1 MGVKS
6 ANLEEALMA
15 HPTARL
21 TPFGRRLLVDRI
33 EVFGWPVA
41 HAAESMGVSRQ
52 TAYKWLR
59 RWRSEGEAGLVDR
72 SSRPHRC
79 PTRLS
84 EAEEQ
89 AVVADRVTEREGPHL
104 MAGRLGMPRS
114 TIYAVLKRRGL
125 SRLRDLD
132 RTTGIPIRYVKDC
145 PGELVH
151 VDIKKLG
158 RVPDGG
164 GWRSIG
170 MQNRGTKQKVG
181 YEFCHSMVDDHSRVA
196 YTEVLDSES
205 GEACAG
211 FMLRAAEWFASLGY
225 RIDRVMT
232 DNALAYTRSRAFAE
246 TLGTIGAAHK
256 TIRPWRPQTNGK
268 VERFHQT
275 LLAGWAY
282 KRHYDTNQ
290 QRRDALPEYINS
302 YNQTRPH
309 SELGGRPPMTILV
322 NHLCG
327 KDT

>member
-1 MGVKS
+1 
-6 ANLEEALMA
+6 MA
-15 HPTARL
+15 HTTARL

-33 EVFGWPVA
+33 EVQGWPVA

-52 TAYKWLR
+52 TVYKWLR

-72 SSRPHRC
+72 SSRPHHC
-79 PTRLS
+79 PTRVS
-84 EAEEQ
+84 ETAEQ
-89 AVVADRVTEREGPHL
+89 AVVADRVGERDGPHL

-132 RTTGIPIRYVKDC
+132 RSTGIPIRYVRDC

-151 VDIKKLG
+151 VDIKKLA
-158 RVPDGG
+158 RIPDGG
-164 GWRSIG
+164 GWKVIG
-170 MQNRGTKQKVG
+170 RAGRDQTQKPG

-196 YTEVLDSES
+196 YTEVLDRDDA
-205 GEACAG
+205 EAAAG
-211 FMLRAAEWFASLGY
+211 FILRAATWFAGLGY

-232 DNALAYTRSRAFAE
+232 DNAFVYTRSHQFA
-246 TLGTIGAAHK
+246 TALNTMGATHK
-256 TIRPWRPQTNGK
+256 RIRPYRPQTNGK

-275 LLAGWAY
+275 LAAGWAY
-282 KRHYDTNQ
+282 KQPYQNNQ
-290 QRRDALPEYINS
+290 QRRDALPDFIDS

-309 SELGGRPPMTILV
+309 SELGGQPPMTILV

-327 KDT
+327 KDN

>member
-1 MGVKS
+1 MS
-6 ANLEEALMA
+6 
-15 HPTARL
+15 HTTARL
-21 TPFGRRLLVDRI
+21 TSFGRRLLVDRI
-33 EVFGWPVA
+33 EVQGWPVA

-59 RWRSEGEAGLVDR
+59 RWRCEGEAGLIDR
-72 SSRPHRC
+72 SSRPHSC
-79 PTRLS
+79 PTRVS
-84 EAEEQ
+84 EDMEQ
-89 AVVADRVTEREGPHL
+89 AVVADRIAEREGPHL

-132 RTTGIPIRYVKDC
+132 RSSGIPIRYVKDC

-158 RVPDGG
+158 RIPDGG

-170 MQNRGTKQKVG
+170 VENRGTKQYVG

-196 YTEVLDSES
+196 YTEVLDTDNA
-205 GEACAG
+205 EAAAG
-211 FMLRAAEWFASLGY
+211 FMLRAAAWFAGLGF

-232 DNALAYTRSRAFAE
+232 DNAFVYTRSQQFATVLE
-246 TLGTIGAAHK
+246 TIGAAHK
-256 TIRPWRPQTNGK
+256 RIRPYRPQTNGK

-282 KRHYDTNQ
+282 KRPYQTNQ
-290 QRRDALPEYINS
+290 QRRDALADFIDS

-309 SELGGRPPMTILV
+309 SELGGKPPMTILV

>member
-1 MGVKS
+1 
-6 ANLEEALMA
+6 MA

-79 PTRLS
+79 PTRVS

-211 FMLRAAEWFASLGY
+211 FMLRAARWFAGLGY

-232 DNALAYTRSRAFAE
+232 DNALAYTRSRAFTEA
-246 TLGTIGAAHK
+246 LGTIGAVHK

-282 KRHYDTNQ
+282 KRHYDSNQ
-290 QRRDALPEYINS
+290 QRRNALPAYIES

>member
-1 MGVKS
+1 
-6 ANLEEALMA
+6 MA
-15 HPTARL
+15 HTTARL

-33 EVFGWPVA
+33 EVQGGPVA

-52 TAYKWLR
+52 TAYKWLG
-59 RWRSEGEAGLVDR
+59 RWRSEGAAGLVDR
-72 SSRPHRC
+72 SSRPHFC

-84 EAEEQ
+84 EEAEQ
-89 AVVADRVTEREGPHL
+89 AIVADRVIEREGPHL
-104 MAGRLGMPRS
+104 MAGRLGMSRS

-158 RVPDGG
+158 RVPNGG

-170 MQNRGTKQKVG
+170 VENRGTKQAVG
-181 YEFCHSMVDDHSRVA
+181 YEFCHSMIDDHSRVA
-196 YTEVLDSES
+196 YTEVLDSDNA
-205 GEACAG
+205 EAAAG
-211 FMLRAAEWFASLGY
+211 FMLRAAGWFAGFGF

-232 DNALAYTRSRAFAE
+232 DNAFVYTRSRQFA
-246 TLGTIGAAHK
+246 TVLDTIGAIHK
-256 TIRPWRPQTNGK
+256 RIRPYRPQTNGK

-275 LLAGWAY
+275 LVTGWAY
-282 KRHYDTNQ
+282 KRPYETNQ
-290 QRRDALPEYINS
+290 QRRDALAEFIDS
-302 YNQTRPH
+302 YNQMRPH
-309 SELGGRPPMTILV
+309 SELGGKPPMAILV

>member
-1 MGVKS
+1 
-6 ANLEEALMA
+6 MA
-15 HPTARL
+15 HTTARL

-33 EVFGWPVA
+33 EVQGWPVA

-72 SSRPHRC
+72 SSRPHSC
-79 PTRLS
+79 PTGLS
-84 EAEEQ
+84 EEAEQ
-89 AVVADRVTEREGPHL
+89 AVVADRVAEREGPHL

-132 RTTGIPIRYVKDC
+132 RSTGIPVRYVRDC

-170 MQNRGTKQKVG
+170 VENRGTKQHVG

-196 YTEVLDSES
+196 YTEVLDRDD
-205 GEACAG
+205 AAAAAG
-211 FMLRAAEWFASLGY
+211 FMLRAAEWFAGLGF

-232 DNALAYTRSRAFAE
+232 DNAFVYTRSRQFTTA
-246 TLGTIGAAHK
+246 LDTIGATHK
-256 TIRPWRPQTNGK
+256 RIRPYRPQTNGK

-275 LLAGWAY
+275 LTAGWAY
-282 KRHYDTNQ
+282 KRPYQTNQ
-290 QRRDALPEYINS
+290 QRRDALADFIDS
-302 YNQTRPH
+302 YNQHRPH
-309 SELGGRPPMTILV
+309 SELGGQPPMTILV